1 MYCGACHVLLP
12 VLTGD
17 VAIEVHEGG
26 EVLQLLSHDEAQRGQ
41 HGHTA
46 VHDLG
51 LAPAADILDA
61 GSAGQVQGVE
71 HVGEG
76 LADAGQGLQVCGA
89 NTQQAKSGRLMVGDL
104 EPGRRYRGWGQ
115 ACYAPLASWHQ

>member
-1 MYCGACHVLLP
+1 

-17 VAIEVHEGG
+17 VAIEVHKGR
-26 EVLQLLSHDEAQRGQ
+26 EVLQLLAHDEAQRGQ

-51 LAPAADILDA
+51 LAPAAHILDA

-71 HVGEG
+71 HVREG

-89 NTQQAKSGRLMVGDL
+89 SKNSQDKSLMVGDF
-104 EPGRRYRGWGQ
+104 EPSALHKRRTQ
-115 ACYAPLASWHQ
+115 AGYGPLPC